1 MAARPALSYWRT
13 RPVACEVPTMRRALL
28 SLIAAALLL
37 AATAPAALAA
47 PANPSATG
55 ECAAETARERMGKP
69 EDPSFSFPF
78 ECPPPPPFRGEA
90 P

>member
-1 MAARPALSYWRT
+1 MKRVLAIITIVLGIPA
-13 RPVACEVPTMRRALL
+13 VPAY
-28 SLIAAALLL
+28 
-37 AATAPAALAA
+37 AA
-47 PANPSATG
+47 PPENPSATG

-78 ECPPPPPFRGEA
+78 ECPAPPPFRGEA